1 MTFLCANGR
10 EKKVKNITK
19 YLIDWDSKCRS
30 GIQKNVKN
38 NIKPY
43 WFADVVFEEF
53 PVAGT
58 RMTLDF
64 FNATHNIAIEVD
76 GNQHYKY
83 NKFFHSNS
91 RQNFLRQLNRDEKKE
106 YFCEINNIKLIRILE
121 SEIMDSENYPTNLIK
136 LLK

>member
-1 MTFLCANGR
+1 MTFLCTNGR
-10 EKKVKNITK
+10 ERKIKNVSK
-19 YLIDWDSKCRS
+19 YLIDWESDCKS

-38 NIKPY
+38 QLKDY

-58 RMTLDF
+58 RLSLDF
-64 FNATHNIAIEVD
+64 YNSTQKIAVEVD
-76 GNQHYKY
+76 GNQHYRY

-91 RQNFLRQLNRDEKKE
+91 RQNFLHQLKRDEKKE
-106 YFCEINNIKLIRILE
+106 YFCDINQIKLIRVLE
-121 SEIMDSENYPTNLIK
+121 SDVLDSEKYPKSLIK

>member
-1 MTFLCANGR
+1 MTFLCVNGR
-10 EKKVKNITK
+10 KKKIKNVSK
-19 YLIDWDSKCRS
+19 YLIDWDAKCRS

-38 NIKPY
+38 SIKKY

-58 RMTLDF
+58 RMTIDF
-64 FNATHNIAIEVD
+64 FNATQNIAIEVD

-91 RQNFLRQLNRDEKKE
+91 RQNFLSQLKRDEKKE
-106 YFCEINNIKLIRILE
+106 YFCDINNIKLIRILE
-121 SEIMDSENYPTNLIK
+121 SEIMDSKNYPENLIK

>member
-1 MTFLCANGR
+1 MTFLCSNGR
-10 EKKVKNITK
+10 KKKIKNVSK
-19 YLIDWDSKCRS
+19 YLIDWDAKCRS
-30 GIQKNVKN
+30 GIQKTVKN
-38 NIKPY
+38 DIKKH

-58 RMTLDF
+58 RMTIDF
-64 FNATHNIAIEVD
+64 FNATQNIAIEVD

-91 RQNFLRQLNRDEKKE
+91 RQNFLSQLKRDEKKE
-106 YFCEINNIKLIRILE
+106 YFCDINNIKLIRILE
-121 SEIMDSENYPTNLIK
+121 SEIMDSENYPENLMK

>member
-1 MTFLCANGR
+1 MTFLCTNGR
-10 EKKVKNITK
+10 ERKIKNVSK
-19 YLIDWDSKCRS
+19 YLIDWESDCKS

-38 NIKPY
+38 QLKDY

-58 RMTLDF
+58 RLSLDF
-64 FNATHNIAIEVD
+64 YNSTQKIAVEVD
-76 GNQHYKY
+76 GNQHYRY

-91 RQNFLRQLNRDEKKE
+91 RQNILHQLKRDEKKE
-106 YFCEINNIKLIRILE
+106 YFCDINQIKLIRVLE
-121 SEIMDSENYPTNLIK
+121 SDVLDSEKYPKSLIK